1 MNGIHSNYLA
11 RWERNDQ
18 AEKFS
23 RLKGRI
29 TCAVGGR
36 GCGPCTHSEKPR
48 KSAQRIFSRLCDGQ
62 G

>member
-23 RLKGRI
+23 PLKGRI
-29 TCAVGGR
+29 TCAVSGR
-36 GCGPCTHSEKPR
+36 GLRPLHS
-48 KSAQRIFSRLCDGQ
+48 Q
-62 G
+62 